1 MLRRILVDS
10 SSSAHQ
16 TTDVDDKDGFG
27 PIRTTPAHGS
37 FRTTQSV
44 EDGQPARQLLQICIS
59 FITCGPFLQ
68 SGSGEPTRDKEL
80 TEIVLRCAENQP
92 ARFCLVCPIFLNQI
106 RHGTLSLHL
115 KHLDSFLNQMSD
127 LLKQYQFARSERIHQ
142 LLIDLLDSTL
152 SIWLTPQ
159 AQSNDVGEMIG
170 ELCAWLAKAL
180 RKQKISTW
188 ALRDALAQF
197 LDRYLFL
204 DPSQTYWSSTEEDLP
219 TTLLPMMTAD
229 HDIRVRFRV
238 AVLNTRLF
246 DLEVHTGQSPTAMYT
261 VVQQWY
267 TIDLEKY
274 AAQS

>member
-1 MLRRILVDS
+1 VDQS
-10 SSSAHQ
+10 SISSAHQ

-37 FRTTQSV
+37 FRTIQTL
-44 EDGQPARQLLQICIS
+44 EDGQPAQQLLQICIS

-68 SGSGEPTRDKEL
+68 SASGEPTRDKEL
-80 TEIVLRCAENQP
+80 TEIVLRCAKNQP
-92 ARFCLVCPIFLNQI
+92 ARFGLVCPIFLNQI

-152 SIWLTPQ
+152 SIWLSPQ
-159 AQSNDVGEMIG
+159 AQSNDVGEMVG
-170 ELCAWLAKAL
+170 DLCAWLAKAL

-188 ALRDALAQF
+188 TLRDALAQF
-197 LDRYLFL
+197 LDRYLSL

-246 DLEVHTGQSPTAMYT
+246 DLEVHTGQSPTTMYT
-261 VVQQWY
+261 VIQKWY
-267 TIDLEKY
+267 TVDLEKY
-274 AAQS
+274 AVQS